1 MTGPTWPCPSCTDV
15 RDAIVR
21 VDAVTICG
29 TTLHFLKG
37 DVPEVQRGRILGH
50 EAVGTALRGRVSQAR
65 GGMAAVNTNER
76 RR

>member
-1 MTGPTWPCPSCTDV
+1 MATLVYDGSGNLDWTDVTLPDLHGTDV

-37 DVPEVQRGRILGH
+37 DVPEVKRGRILGTKQT
-50 EAVGTALRGRVSQAR
+50 GPY
-65 GGMAAVNTNER
+65 
-76 RR
+76 